1 MKNYK
6 AAVITALCLAFIA
19 WSATAE
25 ARVTGHIEP
34 LLDINYSIDDSF
46 DGVSGDD
53 YMLGGGLRLNFDIML
68 GFSAGVEYARYQTE
82 GRLFRRF
89 DTSYDLHTLKFN
101 VGWRYPVTSW
111 FEPYV
116 MGVIGPDFHSYALNG
131 YFDGVDIDLVDINNR
146 ALLGAGGL
154 AGMRFQ
160 LPDSWRKSWKTWDAF
175 NLGLF
180 IESGY
185 IYRMP
190 LEISYAP
197 ENTTGAPQ
205 SYSKGVKPGKIKS
218 GGPVL
223 RMGFFFRF

>member
-1 MKNYK
+1 MRKYNAFFAGILLVV
-6 AAVITALCLAFIA
+6 AALWANI
-19 WSATAE
+19 AE
-25 ARVTGHIEP
+25 ARVTGHFEP
-34 LLDINYSIDDSF
+34 LLDINYSIHDSF

-53 YMLGGGLRLNFDIML
+53 YMLGGGLRLNFDIAL
-68 GFSAGVEYARYQTE
+68 GFSAGVEYARYQKE
-82 GRLFRRF
+82 GDIFEIF
-89 DTSYDLHTLKFN
+89 DTSYNLHTLKFN
-101 VGWRYPVTSW
+101 VGWRYGVTDW

-116 MGVIGPDFHSYALNG
+116 MAIIGPDFHSYELHG
-131 YFDGVDIDLVDINNR
+131 YTGLPDMKLVDINNK
-146 ALLGAGGL
+146 ALLGAGGVL
-154 AGMRFQ
+154 GMRFQ

-175 NLGLF
+175 NLGIF

-205 SYSKGVKPGKIKS
+205 SYNKGIKPGEIKS

-223 RMGFFFRF
+223 RMGLFIRF